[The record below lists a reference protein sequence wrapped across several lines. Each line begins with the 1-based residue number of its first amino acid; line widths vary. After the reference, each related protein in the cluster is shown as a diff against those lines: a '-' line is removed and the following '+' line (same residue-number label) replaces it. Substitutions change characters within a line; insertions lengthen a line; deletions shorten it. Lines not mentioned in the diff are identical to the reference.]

1 MLRRLR
7 LRLTLLSALTTAAI
21 LCVSIALIFGAFE
34 RRLMEN
40 ARAAFEGSLSTAI
53 YQIQNEQVVSW
64 NWLTRLETS
73 HQLMAAVADNGALL
87 RYPGAY
93 RARTGREA
101 LFPLLLAESP
111 PGTLTPEGI
120 RYASRRFTL
129 TGQRGERY
137 LAAAVA
143 IPAGSDVRTLYL
155 IQDLQGFELGGVRWA
170 CLIAALMG
178 TLALTLLCWWLSGR
192 MLSPVAESW
201 RQQSAFVAAAS
212 HELRSPLG
220 VLRASAA
227 ALAEEADI
235 QTAGGPCGGIEG
247 RSRFARVIDQECARL
262 GRLVE
267 DLLTLANADAG
278 RLSLRPG
285 PVEPEALLLE
295 LALLC
300 QPAAAGRGISL
311 ELLPCGALPVITAD
325 EERLRQLLMV
335 LIDNALQYT
344 PSGGTV
350 RLSAGMAG
358 RRVFLRVADN
368 GPGIPAYE
376 REKVF
381 LRFYR
386 ADRARGGQEHYG
398 LGLAIAAD
406 IARLH
411 GGTLALSETP
421 GGGLTACY
429 EQAVTPPE
437 LRS

>member
-1 MLRRLR
+1 MLRR

-21 LCVSIALIFGAFE
+21 LCIGIALISGAFE

-40 ARAAFEGSLSTAI
+40 ARTAFEGSLSTAI
-53 YQIQNEQVVSW
+53 YQLQNERMVSW
-64 NWLTRLETS
+64 SWLARLEAG
-73 HQLMAAVADNGALL
+73 HQLMVAVADNGALL

-101 LFPLLLAESP
+101 LFSLLFAKAP
-111 PGTLTPEGI
+111 PGSLAPEGI
-120 RYASRRFTL
+120 RPASRRFTL
-129 TGQRGERY
+129 TGQQGERY

-143 IPAGSDVRTLYL
+143 IPAGGDVRTLYL
-155 IQDLQGFELGGVRWA
+155 IQDLQGFELGGIRWA
-170 CLIAALMG
+170 CLIAALAG

-192 MLSPVAESW
+192 MILPVAESW
-201 RQQSAFVAAAS
+201 RRQGEFVAAAS

-227 ALAEEADI
+227 ALAAEAPEAP
-235 QTAGGPCGGIEG
+235 TPCGEA
-247 RSRFARVIDQECARL
+247 RDSARFARVIDQECARL

-285 PVEPEALLLE
+285 PVEPAALLEE

-300 QPAAAGRGISL
+300 RPAAAGRGVSL
-311 ELLPCGALPVITAD
+311 ESIPCGALPVVTAD
-325 EERLRQLLMV
+325 EERLRQLMLI

-344 PSGGTV
+344 PRGGAV
-350 RLSAGMAG
+350 RLSAGMADK
-358 RRVFLRVADN
+358 RVVWRVADN
-368 GPGIPAYE
+368 GPGIPADE

-386 ADRARGGQEHYG
+386 ADRSRGGREHYG
-398 LGLAIAAD
+398 LGLPIAAD

-411 GGTLALSETP
+411 GGTLSLTETP
-421 GGGLTACY
+421 GGGLTASY
-429 EQAVTPPE
+429 AQAVAPAG